1 MTRSRTAGLGA
12 GAALVAAIALAEAGG
27 GGPSTAKAQ
36 ALRATFIGN
45 MAFAITDGKTTIY
58 TDFPYEPGAFGYM
71 TYDFAAV
78 PKTPGALCL
87 VTHGHRDHFDAQ
99 LFARMDALLIA
110 PPSVEAR
117 VSRDKTI
124 PFAPKMQYRDLEIEA
139 LTTPHGKIEHTSYLV
154 TWRGQRLYFT
164 GDTDSADRLLATKNL
179 DVAFVSPWLIAKI
192 AGAKGRIDAREIVC
206 YHHQADEKVAALQDR
221 IVPRQGETL
230 ALPAV
235 TAATAPR

>member
-1 MTRSRTAGLGA
+1 M
-12 GAALVAAIALAEAGG
+12 
-27 GGPSTAKAQ
+27 
-36 ALRATFIGN
+36 
-45 MAFAITDGKTTIY
+45 
-58 TDFPYEPGAFGYM
+58 
-71 TYDFAAV
+71 
-78 PKTPGALCL
+78 
-87 VTHGHRDHFDAQ
+87 THGHRDHFDAQ

-117 VSRDKTI
+117 VLAGTGRSRLRRRCST
-124 PFAPKMQYRDLEIEA
+124 ATSRSRRSRRR
-139 LTTPHGKIEHTSYLV
+139 TGTIEHTSYLV
-154 TWRGQRLYFT
+154 TWRGLRLYFT

-179 DVAFVSPWLIAKI
+179 DVAFVSPWLIAKV
-192 AGAKGRIDAREIVC
+192 AGAKGRIDARQIVC